1 MLLCENLSLRF
12 DGLVALD
19 ALALA
24 VDKGEIVGLIGP
36 NGAGKSTFFNLLT
49 GIYQPSRGRIVFC
62 GRDLRG
68 VPSHEIAAR
77 GIART
82 FQNIRL
88 VKDLSVLDNIVLGM
102 HSRTSTGVLDALFR
116 PRRAQAE
123 LKASVER
130 AMELIDIFNPHL
142 RTRCYDPAG
151 ALPQA
156 DRRRLEILRAL
167 AAEPRLLL
175 LDEPSAGMDEV
186 ETAALNDDIRRVH
199 EIRGEMAIIIV
210 EHDMFVISE
219 LTQRTV
225 VLDHGMKIAEG
236 TFDAVR
242 EVREVQEAYLGKR
255 AAH

>member
-1 MLLCENLSLRF
+1 MLQCEDLSLRF

-19 ALALA
+19 ALAVTVA
-24 VDKGEIVGLIGP
+24 RGEIVGVIGP

-49 GIYQPSRGRIVFC
+49 GIYQPSRGRVVFD

-68 VPSHEIAAR
+68 VPTHEIVHR

-88 VKDLSVLDNIVLGM
+88 VKDLSLLDNIVLGM

-123 LKASVER
+123 LKACIER
-130 AMELIDIFNPHL
+130 AMSLIDVFNPHL
-142 RTRCYDPAG
+142 KSRCYDPAG

-175 LDEPSAGMDEV
+175 LDEPSAGMDEA

-199 EIRGEMAIIIV
+199 EVRGDMAIVIV

-225 VLDHGMKIAEG
+225 VLDHGVKIAEG
-236 TFDAVR
+236 AFDAIR
-242 EVREVQEAYLGKR
+242 DIREVQEAYLGKR
-255 AAH
+255 SAH